1 MQWSGYQPVR
11 VLIADDHLATR
22 LGLKLVLNLYS
33 EIEVVGEAA
42 NGGEAV
48 RLVAEVQH
56 DVVLMDGKMPIM
68 DGLEATRLIKSQW
81 PEIKVIILT
90 MCAEYQAGATVA
102 EADASLLK
110 DGDSVEAL
118 RDAILE
124 A

>member
-1 MQWSGYQPVR
+1 MHQSGSQPIR

-22 LGLKLVLNLYS
+22 LGLKLALRLYP
-33 EIEVVGEAA
+33 EIEDVGEAA
-42 NGGEAV
+42 NGGEVV
-48 RLVAEVQH
+48 RLVTEVQP

-81 PEIKVIILT
+81 PEIRVIILT
-90 MCAEYQAGATVA
+90 MCAEYQARAIVA
-102 EADASLLK
+102 GADAALLK
-110 DGDSVEAL
+110 DGASVKAL